1 MTSTTGW
8 APGVAGPLIADQ
20 AVLGGVAWSMLVP
33 AGIWQLCVF
42 LCQVPG
48 YHMRYPV
55 ANDNAWLRLAICE
68 ANNAPKTVAIL
79 DTMPKSELL
88 GSTSCESRELV

>member
-1 MTSTTGW
+1 MLLGLSSQTKQFLEELL
-8 APGVAGPLIADQ
+8 GPC
-20 AVLGGVAWSMLVP
+20 WS
-33 AGIWQLCVF
+33 QLASGSFAYFCVRF
-42 LCQVPG
+42 LG